1 MINRARVLLTSLAV
15 SPSLPMD
22 LSTLTADAIVGT
34 WFLSDTEDRQ
44 NGLTWYSNA
53 HAISERIATELGFS
67 VDQIAGAIAALSPN
81 NKWER
86 NCQDA
91 ENLARAIRAGID
103 TDSVKVCTFGNNKAK
118 AIKILSSAVDSAEI
132 VSILR
137 GQKVVAFYLNIAR
150 NGDTDCPVIDGHAFN
165 IARGTVSNLR
175 EVPSITP
182 ATFEHL
188 QDLYRD
194 AAREVS
200 ARTGETI
207 SAGQMQAMTWVSYRR
222 RHKGLQ

>member
-1 MINRARVLLTSLAV
+1 
-15 SPSLPMD
+15 MD
-22 LSTLTADAIVGT
+22 LSTLTADSIIGT

-44 NGLTWYSNA
+44 IGLTWYSNA
-53 HAISERIATELGFS
+53 YAISDRIATELGFS

-91 ENLARAIRAGID
+91 ENLARAIKAGID

-194 AAREVS
+194 AARQVS

>member
-1 MINRARVLLTSLAV
+1 
-15 SPSLPMD
+15 MD
-22 LSTLTADAIVGT
+22 LTNLTADSIIGT

-44 NGLTWYSNA
+44 NGLTWYNNA
-53 HAISERIATELGFS
+53 HAISDRIATELGFS

-91 ENLARAIRAGID
+91 ENLARAIKAGID

-150 NGDTDCPVIDGHAFN
+150 NGNTDCPVIDGHAFN
-165 IARGTVSNLR
+165 IACGTVSNLR

-182 ATFEHL
+182 SGFETL
-188 QDLYRD
+188 QNLYRD

-207 SAGQMQAMTWVSYRR
+207 SAGQMQAITWVCYRR